1 MSAADR
7 NVAFL
12 IAAVFAAVIG
22 AIFIADPGSLPV
34 LVALPAVT
42 LMAILV
48 WGILRGHRFSTLMH
62 LFVAV
67 FLMQAVFRIRGY
79 QDKDVD
85 FQVILKIAVWAT
97 VAGVAALHARRWLES
112 MLTPFNLPCML
123 FLIWLFATALVSP
136 NPTYTFVSAFTVFAC
151 VIFCAYVFSMF
162 EPLEVFTTIVLAIV
176 AFCFISII
184 VYFAIPEFGRY
195 VYWLNEE
202 KFVSGRLAGIAGSA
216 NNMALIAA
224 FALVVIGLYAREFH
238 RMHWSFVP
246 LATIIC
252 GAALVMTNSRT
263 PLAMTLLIV
272 FMTYVLTWRRLHIA
286 LLLVSLG
293 LVAASILLPYS
304 DEILLKVVSRSGGA
318 DELTSLTGRT
328 EIWHTVLKLV
338 EQRPWTG
345 YGYGSSVFV
354 LPEYANSIGFATS
367 HAHNL
372 ALQLLLTT
380 GWTGLILFI
389 LTVAGVSARAILHG
403 DRVMFAML
411 AFVLLNGVT
420 ESSGFTTLANICTLA
435 FAIAVTLPSM
445 GVQYANHPAYQRR
458 FS

>member
-1 MSAADR
+1 MIVAEREAAILL
-7 NVAFL
+7 VVLFL
-12 IAAVFAAVIG
+12 GIVG
-22 AIFIADPGSLPV
+22 AILMVDPGSLPV
-34 LVALPAVT
+34 LITLPAIT
-42 LMAILV
+42 LTAFLI
-48 WGILRGHRFSTLMH
+48 WGILRGNRLSTLMH

-85 FQVILKIAVWAT
+85 FQVIVKIAVWAT
-97 VAGVAALHARRWLES
+97 VAGVAALHARRWLEE
-112 MLTPFNLPCML
+112 MLTPFNLPCVL
-123 FLIWLFATALVSP
+123 FLAWLFATALVSP
-136 NPTYTFVSAFTVFAC
+136 NPVYTLVSAFTVFAC
-151 VIFCAYVFSMF
+151 VVFSAYVFSRF
-162 EPLEVFTTIVLAIV
+162 EPLEVFTTIVLAIL

-263 PLAMTLLIV
+263 PLAMVFVIL
-272 FMTYVLTWRRLHIA
+272 FMTYALTWRRIHIA
-286 LLLVSLG
+286 LLLVSVG
-293 LVAASILLPYS
+293 LVAASIMLPVS
-304 DEILLKVVSRSGGA
+304 DQILLKIVSRSGGA

-328 EIWHTVLKLV
+328 EIWYTVLKLV
-338 EQRPWTG
+338 EIRPLTG
-345 YGYGSSVFV
+345 YGYASSVFV
-354 LPEYANSIGFATS
+354 LPEHANAIGFSTS

-380 GWTGLILFI
+380 GWIGFGLFV
-389 LTVAGVSARAILHG
+389 LTIIGVGARAILRG

-435 FAIAVTLPSM
+435 FAIAVTLPPT
-445 GVQYANHPAYQRR
+445 GEQYENHPAYQRR

>member
-7 NVAFL
+7 NAALL
-12 IAAVFAAVIG
+12 IATLFAAVMGSIL
-22 AIFIADPGSLPV
+22 IVDPGALPV
-34 LVALPAVT
+34 LIALPAMT

-48 WGILRGHRFSTLMH
+48 WGILRGHRLSTLMH

-97 VAGVAALHARRWLES
+97 VAGVAVLHARRWLES
-112 MLTPFNLPCML
+112 MLTPFNLPCVL

-136 NPTYTFVSAFTVFAC
+136 NPTYTLVSAFTVLAC

-162 EPLEVFTTIVLAIV
+162 KPLEVFTTIVLAIV

-184 VYFAIPEFGRY
+184 IYFAIPEFGRY

-202 KFVSGRLAGIAGSA
+202 KFVSSRLAGIAGSA

-238 RMHWSFVP
+238 RMHWSIAP

-263 PLAMTLLIV
+263 PLAMVVLIV
-272 FMTYVLTWRRLHIA
+272 FATYALTWRRLHIA
-286 LLLVSLG
+286 LLLVSAG
-293 LVAASILLPYS
+293 LVAASILLPFS
-304 DEILLKVVSRSGGA
+304 DQILLKVVSRSGSA
-318 DELTSLTGRT
+318 EELTSLTGRT
-328 EIWHTVLKLV
+328 EIWYTVLKLV

-345 YGYGSSVFV
+345 YGYASSVFV

-380 GWTGLILFI
+380 GWTGFVLFM
-389 LTVAGVSARAILHG
+389 LTIAGVSARAVLHG

-435 FAIAVTLPSM
+435 FAIAVTLPAT
-445 GVQYANHPAYQRR
+445 GVEYANRPSYQRR

>member
-1 MSAADR
+1 MTMSER
-7 NVAFL
+7 E
-12 IAAVFAAVIG
+12 AAVLVSTLFIIAVAAIL
-22 AIFIADPGSLPV
+22 ILDPSSLSA
-34 LVALPAVT
+34 LIALPAMT
-42 LMAILV
+42 FMIFLI
-48 WGILRGHRFSTLMH
+48 WGILRGNRMSTLTH

-67 FLMQAVFRIRGY
+67 FLMQAVFRVRGY

-97 VAGVAALHARRWLES
+97 VAGVALLHAKRWLEG
-112 MLTPFNLPCML
+112 MLTPFNLPCVL

-136 NPTYTFVSAFTVFAC
+136 NPIYTLVSAFTVFAC
-151 VIFCAYVFSMF
+151 VIFSAYVFSKF
-162 EPLEVFTTIVLAIV
+162 HPVEIFTTVVLAIV

-184 VYFAIPEFGRY
+184 VYFVIPEFGHY
-195 VYWLNEE
+195 TYWINEE
-202 KFVSGRLAGIAGSA
+202 KFVSPRLAGIAGSA

-224 FALVVIGLYAREFH
+224 FALIVIGLYAREFH
-238 RMHWSFVP
+238 RIHWSFAP
-246 LATIIC
+246 LAAVVC

-263 PLAMTLLIV
+263 PLAMVLVIL
-272 FMTYVLTWRRLHIA
+272 FMTYGLTWRRLHIA
-286 LLLVSLG
+286 ILLFSVG
-293 LVAASILLPYS
+293 LIAAAILLPVS
-304 DEILLKVVSRSGGA
+304 DQLLLKFVSRSGSA
-318 DELTSLTGRT
+318 EELTSLTGRT
-328 EIWHTVLKLV
+328 EIWYTVLKLV

-345 YGYGSSVFV
+345 FGYASSVFV
-354 LPEYANSIGFATS
+354 LPEYQNSIGFVTS

-380 GWTGLILFI
+380 GWVGLVLFV
-389 LTVAGVSARAILHG
+389 LTIAGIGVRAVMYG

-435 FAIAVTLPSM
+435 FAIAVTLPPE
-445 GVQYANHPAYQRR
+445 GVRIENSRPYQRR

>member
-1 MSAADR
+1 MSASDR
-7 NVAFL
+7 NAALLIVAL
-12 IAAVFAAVIG
+12 FAAVMGSILLV
-22 AIFIADPGSLPV
+22 DPGSLPV

-48 WGILRGHRFSTLMH
+48 WGILRGNRLSTLMH

-67 FLMQAVFRIRGY
+67 FLMQAVFRIRDY

-97 VAGVAALHARRWLES
+97 VAGVAALHARRWLET

-123 FLIWLFATALVSP
+123 FLLWLFATALVSP
-136 NPTYTFVSAFTVFAC
+136 NPTYTLVSAFTVFAC
-151 VIFCAYVFSMF
+151 VLFCAYIFSMF
-162 EPLEVFTTIVLAIV
+162 EPFEVFATITLAIFV
-176 AFCFISII
+176 FCAISIV

-224 FALVVIGLYAREFH
+224 FALVVIGLYVREFH
-238 RMHWSFVP
+238 RMHWS
-246 LATIIC
+246 LAPVAAIVC

-263 PLAMTLLIV
+263 PLAMVLVIL
-272 FMTYVLTWRRLHIA
+272 FMVYALTWRRLHIA
-286 LLLVSLG
+286 LLLLSIG
-293 LVAASILLPYS
+293 AIAASILLPFS
-304 DEILLKVVSRSGGA
+304 DQILLKIVSRSGSA
-318 DELTSLTGRT
+318 EELTSLTGRT
-328 EIWHTVLKLV
+328 EIWYTVLKLV

-372 ALQLLLTT
+372 GLQLLLTT
-380 GWTGLILFI
+380 GWTGFVLFV
-389 LTVAGVSARAILHG
+389 LTIAGVSARAILYG

-411 AFVLLNGVT
+411 AFVLLNGIT

-445 GVQYANHPAYQRR
+445 GVEYANRPAYQRR

>member
-1 MSAADR
+1 MGAADR
-7 NVAFL
+7 QAAFA
-12 IAAVFAAVIG
+12 IAGVFAAVMASIV
-22 AIFIADPGSLPV
+22 IVDPGSLPV
-34 LVALPAVT
+34 LIALPAMT

-48 WGILRGHRFSTLMH
+48 WGILRGNRLSTLMH

-112 MLTPFNLPCML
+112 MLTPFNLPCVL
-123 FLIWLFATALVSP
+123 FLLWLFATALVSP
-136 NPTYTFVSAFTVFAC
+136 NPVYTLVSAFTVFAC
-151 VIFCAYVFSMF
+151 VIFCAYIFSMF

-184 VYFAIPEFGRY
+184 VYFAVPEFGRY

-246 LATIIC
+246 VATIIC

-263 PLAMTLLIV
+263 PLAMVFVIL
-272 FMTYVLTWRRLHIA
+272 FMTYALTWGRLHIA
-286 LLLVSLG
+286 LLLVSIG
-293 LVAASILLPYS
+293 LVAASILLPVS
-304 DEILLKVVSRSGGA
+304 DQILLKVVSRSGGA

-328 EIWHTVLKLV
+328 EIWYTVLKLI

-345 YGYGSSVFV
+345 FGYASSVFV

-380 GWTGLILFI
+380 GWTGFVLFM
-389 LTVAGVSARAILHG
+389 LTIAGVGARAILHG
-403 DRVMFAML
+403 NRVMFAML

-445 GVQYANHPAYQRR
+445 GVQYASHPAYQRR

>member
-1 MSAADR
+1 MSIADR
-7 NVAFL
+7 NAGLF
-12 IAAVFAAVIG
+12 IAALFAAVMGSIL
-22 AIFIADPGSLPV
+22 IVDPGSLPV

-42 LMAILV
+42 LMAVLV
-48 WGILRGHRFSTLMH
+48 WGILRGHRLSTLMH

-97 VAGVAALHARRWLES
+97 VAGVATLHARRWLEN
-112 MLTPFNLPCML
+112 MLTPFNLPCVL

-136 NPTYTFVSAFTVFAC
+136 NPIYTLVSAFTVFAC

-176 AFCFISII
+176 AFCLISIV

-263 PLAMTLLIV
+263 PLAMVVVIL
-272 FMTYVLTWRRLHIA
+272 FATYALTWRRLHIA
-286 LLLVSLG
+286 LLLVSAG
-293 LVAASILLPYS
+293 LVAASVLLPFS
-304 DEILLKVVSRSGGA
+304 EQILLKVVSRSGGA
-318 DELTSLTGRT
+318 EELTSLTGRT
-328 EIWHTVLKLV
+328 EIWYTVLKLV

-345 YGYGSSVFV
+345 YGYASSVFV
-354 LPEYANSIGFATS
+354 LPEYANSIGFETS

-380 GWTGLILFI
+380 GWTGFILFT
-389 LTVAGVSARAILHG
+389 LTIAGVGARAILHG

-435 FAIAVTLPSM
+435 FATAVTLPSR
-445 GVQYANHPAYQRR
+445 GIQYANHPSYQRR